1 MPVTDFGDAGN
12 NNDWLQSLLAA
23 YGAGQPN
30 ALGAAPGV
38 GAGPQGVMPGGA
50 PMGYQAGAPA
60 PPNPFMRAL
69 SYFNPIGSA
78 QAQEAQ
84 PGVWAMRHGMPQN
97 PDLSAILRYASGS
110 PGGPAAGP
118 GGPGTAGADAGA
130 NNPYMAAAAANPPQ
144 GGPYVGSGAPGPQMT
159 YPQHPSTMRF
169 PSWPT
174 PGAGTAGPTPTGA
187 PSDTPRPGGSSA
199 SSGSIDRNHPLPWQA
214 RQGGQGQAASAPS
227 PVNNRFTTVQYQTP
241 GSVRGPLSNSPIY
254 TALNLFGGGQSA
266 AASPANPANVPASAA
281 TPVSGQLPGSRS
293 INPQPPGGPPDY
305 GMAPVDISGY
315 PVRGVNAPMFA
326 ELRGKKIPNPG
337 GWYGS

>member
-23 YGAGQPN
+23 FGAGQPN
-30 ALGAAPGV
+30 APGAAPGV

-50 PMGYQAGAPA
+50 PMGYQAAAPGPPMGQPPGSPMFQFGGFHPGNILQGH
-60 PPNPFMRAL
+60 PPNSPTL
-69 SYFNPIGSA
+69 GPIFN
-78 QAQEAQ
+78 
-84 PGVWAMRHGMPQN
+84 
-97 PDLSAILRYASGS
+97 ASGS

-118 GGPGTAGADAGA
+118 GGPGTAGNDGGF
-130 NNPYMAAAAANPPQ
+130 NNPYAAAAAANPSQ
-144 GGPYVGSGAPGPQMT
+144 GGPYVGSGPPGPQATAMT
-159 YPQHPSTMRF
+159 QPQHPSTMRY

-174 PGAGTAGPTPTGA
+174 PGAGTAGPTPTGS

-199 SSGSIDRNHPLPWQA
+199 SSGTSPLPPP
-214 RQGGQGQAASAPS
+214 RPKNFGVSTGGQGYAPSAPS

-266 AASPANPANVPASAA
+266 AAPANPANVPASAA
-281 TPVSGQLPGSRS
+281 MPVSGQLPGGRS

-305 GMAPVDISGY
+305 GMAPADITGY
-315 PVRGVNAPMFA
+315 PVRGVNAPLFA
-326 ELRGKKIPNPG
+326 ALRGKKIPNPG